1 MFTCIQN
8 SKAMKKQCKPN
19 KKKIKRRWDVID
31 NWNTENSN
39 SNYQDIQ
46 QNMDFDIQ
54 SYEVDRCE
62 FCSSELCLTED
73 GFMTCSS
80 KQCAAIYR
88 DRLDQ
93 TAEWRY
99 YNGEGNDNP
108 TRCGMPINPL
118 LRESSFGCRVVNSGN
133 NSYEMRKIRRYTE
146 WQSMPYK
153 EKSKYDQF
161 ERIKMMATNA
171 GISQCIIQD
180 ALKLH
185 DKISQEKTFRALN
198 RDGIIAASIYLSCKM
213 NNYPRT
219 SKEIATIFHLNK
231 SSATKGCKNATTIL
245 HKIERQLEGDEKT
258 TMCRTLPISF
268 IERYCSKLN
277 INNELT
283 KLCQFIAYRI
293 EKNNMIPENT
303 PHSVAAGII
312 YFVAQ
317 LCNLNITKQDVRRI
331 SEISEVTINKCSKK
345 LDALKKDLVP
355 ECIMKKYDIK
365 MD

>member
-1 MFTCIQN
+1 MLSQISNT
-8 SKAMKKQCKPN
+8 STAKKKN
-19 KKKIKRRWDVID
+19 KKKNRWNQVD
-31 NWNTENSN
+31 NWNITEN
-39 SNYQDIQ
+39 QEKL
-46 QNMDFDIQ
+46 DF
-54 SYEVDRCE
+54 YEEYKHEYCE
-62 FCSSELCLTED
+62 KCSSELCLSED

-80 KQCAAIYR
+80 DKCGIIYR
-88 DRLDQ
+88 DLLDQ
-93 TAEWRY
+93 SAEWRF
-99 YNGEGNDNP
+99 YNGEGSVDP

-118 LRESSFGCRVVNSGN
+118 LRESSFGCRITNTGK

-171 GISQCIIQD
+171 GISQYIIQD
-180 ALKLH
+180 ALRLH
-185 DKISQEKTFRALN
+185 NKISQEKTFRALN

-213 NNYPRT
+213 NKFPRT
-219 SKEIATIFHLNK
+219 SKEIAMIFHLNK

-245 HKIERQLEGDEKT
+245 HKIERNLEHDQKT

-268 IERYCSKLN
+268 IDRYCSKLN
-277 INNELT
+277 INHELT

-293 EKNNMIPENT
+293 EKNNFIPENT
-303 PHSVAAGII
+303 PHSVASGII

-317 LCNLNITKQDVRRI
+317 SCKLNITKQDVKRI

-345 LDALKKDLVP
+345 LETLKDELIP
-355 ECIMKKYDIK
+355 ECIMKKYNIH
-365 MD
+365 